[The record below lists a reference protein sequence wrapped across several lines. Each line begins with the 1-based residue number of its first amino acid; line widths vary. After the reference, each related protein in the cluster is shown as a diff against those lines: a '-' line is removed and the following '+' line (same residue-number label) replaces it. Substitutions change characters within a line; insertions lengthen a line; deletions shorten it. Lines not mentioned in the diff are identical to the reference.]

1 MNAMFNEAAE
11 AMDKGLTL
19 DELRAEKLGIDPDT
33 LDFIE
38 EVEPDLKKM
47 SSGNIEKYLYD
58 WFFKLFKNIDTQ
70 SSLTIAQLA
79 NAFVQ
84 KIITLKDKKLNSLM
98 PGLALL
104 KAATFGG
111 KLDISINSLD
121 ISGEQM
127 AESEYVQNYL
137 KNHPHTDAIVLK
149 GVDLGIYFPNYP
161 ERLFLGH
168 IRIHPNGVLYR
179 KNGKFYFKGDIVGLN
194 DVYDFNLT
202 NSEGKV
208 FRNESD
214 QDLTEIGNELSKKF
228 YFKKFKI
235 KFKGKKHINE
245 LKNMK
250 CINEQQTFKKF

>member
-1 MNAMFNEAAE
+1 MTKEEMDAMFRESAE
-11 AMDKGLTL
+11 AMNRGISV
-19 DELRAEKLGIDPDT
+19 DEFRAEKLGIDPDI

-38 EVEPDLKKM
+38 GVEPDLKKM
-47 SSGNIEKYLYD
+47 SSENIKKYLYD

-70 SSLTIAQLA
+70 SSFTIAQLA

-98 PGLALL
+98 PGFALL
-104 KAATFGG
+104 KAATVGG

-121 ISGEQM
+121 ISGEQI

-149 GVDLGIYFPNYP
+149 GIDLGIYFPNYP

-168 IRIHPNGVLYR
+168 IRIHPDGVLYR
-179 KNGKFYFKGDIVGLN
+179 KNGNFYFKGDIVGLD

-202 NSEGKV
+202 NAEGEV

-214 QDLTEIGNELSKKF
+214 QNWTEIGNELNKKF
-228 YFKKFKI
+228 HFKKFKI

-250 CINEQQTFKKF
+250 